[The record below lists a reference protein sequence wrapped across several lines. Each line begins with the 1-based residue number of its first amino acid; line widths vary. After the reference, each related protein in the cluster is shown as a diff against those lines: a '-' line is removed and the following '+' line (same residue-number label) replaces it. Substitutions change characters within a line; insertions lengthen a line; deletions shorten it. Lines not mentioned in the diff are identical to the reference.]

1 MKNKLL
7 LNCGTMFL
15 FLFIIFTSL
24 YYIYKNQS
32 IENLQF
38 IDDSKL
44 REKFDQQINK
54 LENINHKLKKVSEII
69 E

>member
-24 YYIYKNQS
+24 YYVYKNQS

>member
-7 LNCGTMFL
+7 LNCGIMFL

-24 YYIYKNQS
+24 YYVYKNQS

>member
-24 YYIYKNQS
+24 YYVYKNQS
-32 IENLQF
+32 VENLQF